1 MRLFKRFALLI
12 GLIYL
17 VPSLAAAGYWASRS
31 HPANWRAADWS
42 STGLLPDP
50 EKDDKARIYILA
62 ARTGG
67 FKGAFAVHSWIVIK
81 DANPSHYDRFD
92 VVGWGNPVR
101 QNGYEPDGRWYS
113 NRPEIIWQAEGDRA
127 AALIPDIRK
136 AIADYRY
143 NQKGSYTLW
152 PGPNSNTF
160 VATIMRAVPEIDA
173 VLPPNAV
180 GRDFLGP
187 SEFAFYDRTGNLN
200 LTLYGLIGLSA
211 GVKSGFEVH
220 LLGLV
225 AGFDLSRPAL
235 KIPAVGRL
243 ALM

>member
-1 MRLFKRFALLI
+1 MRLFKRLTLLI
-12 GLIYL
+12 GLVYL
-17 VPSLAAAGYWASRS
+17 VPSLAAAAYWASQT

-42 STGLLPDP
+42 SARLLPDP
-50 EKDDKARIYILA
+50 AKDKRARISILA

-81 DANPSHYDRFD
+81 DAGASNYDRFD
-92 VVGWGNPVR
+92 VVGWGKPVR

-113 NRPEIIWQAEGDRA
+113 NRPEIIWQAEGDKA

-136 AIADYRY
+136 AIAEYRY

-187 SEFAFYDRTGNLN
+187 SDFAFYDRSGNLN
-200 LTLYGLIGLSA
+200 LTLYGLVGLSA
-211 GVKSGFEVH
+211 GSKSGFEVH

-225 AGFDLSRPAL
+225 AGFDISRPAL